1 MRLAIADPPYP
12 MMRAAG
18 GSKQRASR
26 WYGDNPRAASDRPA
40 DVHPDAGEW
49 DRDETHRALAVRLM
63 DEYDGWAIAT
73 SPDGIAAYGSLPPAV
88 RIMAW
93 VKPNAQPG
101 SHRLRSCWEPV
112 LLLPP
117 EGRRSNRGGVGQV
130 SDTLVC
136 NAPRLGF
143 VGAKPAEWTR
153 WVLDALT
160 YDHSTD
166 TVDDLFKG
174 SGAVAAA
181 LAQGVLL

>member
-12 MMRAAG
+12 TMRASG
-18 GSKQRASR
+18 GTKQRASR

-40 DVHPDAGEW
+40 DIHPEARKW
-49 DRDETHRALAVRLM
+49 DDDSTHRGLLERLL
-63 DEYDGWAIAT
+63 DEYDGWALAT
-73 SPDGIAAYGSLPPAV
+73 TPDGIAAYGALPPAV

-112 LLLPP
+112 LILPP

-130 SDTLVC
+130 SDTLIY
-136 NAPRLGF
+136 NAPRVGF

-160 YDHSTD
+160 FNPETD
-166 TVDDLFKG
+166 VVDDLFAG
-174 SGAVAAA
+174 SGSVAIA